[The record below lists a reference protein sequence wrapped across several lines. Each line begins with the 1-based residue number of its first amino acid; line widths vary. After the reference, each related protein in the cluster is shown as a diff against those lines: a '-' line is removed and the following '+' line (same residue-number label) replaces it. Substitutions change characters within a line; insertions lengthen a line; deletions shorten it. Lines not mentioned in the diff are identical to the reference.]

1 MHLKVRKQIKKGS
14 NYRQPELYDD
24 YSDSVDNYPE
34 SDDYSES
41 IDNYQESEEYL
52 ITEHISRLNIATNK
66 DNVSSIIIGFM
77 LDNEK
82 KDLLN

>member
-1 MHLKVRKQIKKGS
+1 MPQTERFTQLLNLASLDVFIETEII
-14 NYRQPELYDD
+14 N
-24 YSDSVDNYPE
+24 N
-34 SDDYSES
+34 
-41 IDNYQESEEYL
+41 QESKEYS
-52 ITEHISRLNIATNK
+52 IIEHISRLNIATNK